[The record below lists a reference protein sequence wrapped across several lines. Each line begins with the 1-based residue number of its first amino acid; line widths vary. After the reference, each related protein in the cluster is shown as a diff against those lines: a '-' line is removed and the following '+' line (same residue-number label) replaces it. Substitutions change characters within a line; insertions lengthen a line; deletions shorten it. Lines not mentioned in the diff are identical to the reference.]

1 MKDRVKNLKFYHL
14 RHYSETRML
23 LHKECTG
30 GKLVMTNRTTPKG
43 IQITIR
49 TLAGA

>member
-1 MKDRVKNLKFYHL
+1 MKDGGRILKFYHL
-14 RHYSETRML
+14 RHYSETRIL
-23 LHKECTG
+23 LHIECTG
-30 GKLVMTNRTTPKG
+30 GKHIMTNRTTPKG